1 VSTTSTNCIWHRRT
15 STTAGPRRAASKD
28 QRHLRALPPHHSGRV
43 LRDGLSQEAL
53 HQLEGTADGS
63 RCLARRAIGHVRTQ
77 ASTVTARL
85 RCRPSWTRF
94 LWRGRKCL
102 TVTFLRA
109 GAGAEPCTAERG
121 RRRGQRVRPVE
132 LQPRCPIKSELLH
145 IKVRAALG
153 STAPNFVGRT
163 LPDYFHN

>member
-1 VSTTSTNCIWHRRT
+1 MTGENGDESRTTVCCPSSRSTRSLGSAFSPIAAGNTADSVSTTSTNCIWHRRT

-102 TVTFLRA
+102 TVTFPPRRSRSGALHSGARA
-109 GAGAEPCTAERG
+109 EARPACTAR
-121 RRRGQRVRPVE
+121 
-132 LQPRCPIKSELLH
+132 
-145 IKVRAALG
+145 
-153 STAPNFVGRT
+153 
-163 LPDYFHN
+163 